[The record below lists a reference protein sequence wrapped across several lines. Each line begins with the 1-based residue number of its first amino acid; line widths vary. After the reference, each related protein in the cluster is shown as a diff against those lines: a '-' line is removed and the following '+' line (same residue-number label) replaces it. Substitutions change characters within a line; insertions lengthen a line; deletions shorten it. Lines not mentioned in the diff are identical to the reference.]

1 MRKRFVVFSLLSF
14 FVLFMALFS
23 PVLAPKDAFDAV
35 MRDSLK
41 APCAEYPLGAD
52 KMGRD
57 LLSRIIYGTRASLSM
72 SFAVVIS
79 VSVVGTFLGLLS
91 GYFGGI
97 VDGAIMRLSD
107 MMIAFPGMVLAI
119 AIAGMLG
126 SSAVNAVI
134 AVSAV
139 TWPKYARLARSL
151 VLKAKT
157 SLYVEGAR
165 LSGATTGRIIFRY
178 IQPIIFPTMLITAVT
193 DIGSMMLE
201 LAALSFLGL
210 GARAPSPEWGLMM
223 NEARPYLARAPWLM
237 IYPGLAVVMVVSV
250 FNLFGDSL
258 RDILDPKNG
267 NCK

>member
-1 MRKRFVVFSLLSF
+1 MRARFTVFAAMCVMVISVALLSP
-14 FVLFMALFS
+14 AI
-23 PVLAPKDAFDAV
+23 APKGAFDAT

-79 VSVVGTFLGLLS
+79 VSIIGTFLGLIS
-91 GYFGGI
+91 GYFGGFI
-97 VDGAIMRLSD
+97 DGVIMRFSD

-126 SSAVNAVI
+126 SSATNAVI
-134 AVSAV
+134 AVTAV
-139 TWPKYARLARSL
+139 TWPKYTRLSRSL

-157 SLYVEGAR
+157 SLYIQGAR
-165 LSGATTGRIIFRY
+165 LSGATSGRVVFGY
-178 IQPIIFPTMLITAVT
+178 ILPVIFPTMLITAVT

-237 IYPGLAVVMVVSV
+237 VYPGVAVIMVVAV

-258 RDILDPKNG
+258 RDIMDPRHSG
-267 NCK
+267 